1 MQTPSVILTRF
12 LLVVAIAVT
21 PVLAFAQVGTTS
33 SNSSNDMGQQN
44 TANTPVSMKL
54 NPMDQAF
61 VRDAAQDNRAQIML
75 GKLAAEKATS
85 SEVKQFADRMVR
97 DHSNLEEKLD
107 QLADNEGVQLPPQPS
122 SKAQM
127 TDDELQKLSGNQF
140 DKTYMSDMLKD
151 HEQDVSA
158 FKHEE
163 HAGGNPQVK
172 EFASQTLPTLE
183 SHLREA
189 EKVAP
194 ATGVAASHGMTDNGM
209 TESSQ

>member
-1 MQTPSVILTRF
+1 MQNPFGTLTRF
-12 LLVVAIAVT
+12 LLVLAIAAA
-21 PVLAFAQVGTTS
+21 PVLAFGQVGTMS

-44 TANTPVSMKL
+44 TGNAPVSTKL
-54 NPMDQAF
+54 SAMDRAF
-61 VRDAAQDNRAQIML
+61 VRDAAQDNKAQIML

-85 SEVKQFADRMVR
+85 PEVKQFANRMIR
-97 DHSNLEEKLD
+97 DHSNIEEKLE
-107 QLADNEGVQLPPQPS
+107 QLADTEGVQLPPQPS

-140 DKTYMSDMLKD
+140 DKNYMSDMLKD
-151 HEQDVSA
+151 HKQDVMA

-163 HAGGNPQVK
+163 DAGGNPQVK
-172 EFASQTLPTLE
+172 EFATQTLPTLE

-194 ATGVAASHGMTDNGM
+194 ATGVATSAGMNGNNM
-209 TESSQ
+209 KESSQ